1 MPPPFVWTNQSSIT
15 TVNRASGLTINWTG
29 GDPSGYVT
37 IAGTST
43 AYGSTAATS
52 TTVSFT
58 CTARVSDGSFTV
70 PAVVLLG
77 LPVSAP
83 APGSTVV
90 LPGTLVV
97 TNVGGSASFAPPSGI
112 DFWGIS
118 SAFIYGGTATY
129 Q

>member
-1 MPPPFVWTNQSSIT
+1 
-15 TVNRASGLTINWTG
+15 VNRASGLTINWTG

-43 AYGSTAATS
+43 AYGSTAATT
-52 TTVSFT
+52 TTVAFT

-77 LPVSAP
+77 LPLSSP
-83 APGSTVV
+83 APGSNVV

-97 TNVGGSASFAPPSGI
+97 TNVGSATSFQPPSEI
-112 DFWGIS
+112 DFASIS
-118 SAFIYGGTATY
+118 TAFLYGSSVIY